1 MALLAGFFGPP
12 NVEQLR
18 RRKDLNGVKGLIG
31 ALRYKDSGVRQAA
44 AVALGEERE
53 NRLAIDPLAAALGDE
68 EDAVREAA
76 AESLGKLGN
85 KEAADALIATL
96 NDRSASVRAAVV
108 TALGRVGDER
118 AIGPLAALRADSDR
132 HVSSIVDSA
141 IGSIHKRPYLAL
153 AEIVASPSGGSH
165 DDALNK
171 LREAAN
177 DSYAVDAM
185 MEILAR
191 DSWGRHAMAELLV
204 DANVSR
210 ALPLL
215 KRLSDRGRFDG
226 YPKMEQRI
234 DELVAAHPETQ
245 VPDELV
251 QCALCGKTLAAR
263 GATSY
268 GSGANA
274 RWFCTDSCWPQRGT
288 VVKELGGCPH
298 LRNGNCSGGEECSM
312 RDGSYVG
319 CHVYRMAHG
328 G

>member
-1 MALLAGFFGPP
+1 MAFLTGFFGPP

-18 RRKDLNGVKGLIG
+18 QRNDLNGVKGLIG

-44 AVALGEERE
+44 AVALGERRG
-53 NRLAIDPLAAALGDE
+53 NSLVIDPLAAALRDE
-68 EDAVREAA
+68 NDAVREAA

-85 KEAADALIATL
+85 KQAVDALVAAL
-96 NDRSASVRAAVV
+96 NDRSASVRAAAV
-108 TALGRVGDER
+108 TALGHVGDER
-118 AIGPLAALRADSDR
+118 AIGPLTALHADSDR

-141 IGSIHKRPYLAL
+141 IGSIRKRPYLAL
-153 AEIVASPSGGSH
+153 AEIVAAPNGGSH

-191 DSWGRHAMAELLV
+191 DSWGRHAMAQLLI
-204 DANVSR
+204 DAEVSR

-215 KRLSDRGRFDG
+215 KRLADRGRFDG

-234 DELVAAHPETQ
+234 DELVAEHPEAQ
-245 VPDELV
+245 APEEFVE
-251 QCALCGKTLAAR
+251 CALCGKTVAVK
-263 GATSY
+263 GAKAY

-274 RWFCTDSCWPQRGT
+274 RWFCTDGCWAQRGT
-288 VVKELGGCPH
+288 VVKELGACPY
-298 LRNGNCSGGEECSM
+298 LRNGNCSGGGECSM
-312 RDGSYVG
+312 RDGSYG
-319 CHVYRMAHG
+319 TCHVFRLAHG